1 MSESKMPHSQNN
13 TENKINQQSY
23 DTRQTKPQ
31 TLESET
37 NRILP
42 TTPNHIT
49 PTEPHYPRT
58 STPQPIEP
66 TPITNPSPL
75 NIEETEITQNP
86 QSQSMIKDEAET
98 LYWSS
103 IFILIIAITLAAIA
117 FNTARNAT
125 IDKNEIQITTMTFHT
140 KLKVTIKE
148 LTPTNCTHKNNTQK
162 QGHKR
167 PTTYEAKI
175 DQIKHNIKDIISCIT
190 ENANHNSNI
199 PTERINT
206 QITPNTPIT
215 TTNNRKNPQKTT
227 KITQTTR
234 KPKLITPNPRK

>member
-1 MSESKMPHSQNN
+1 MG
-13 TENKINQQSY
+13 
-23 DTRQTKPQ
+23 
-31 TLESET
+31 
-37 NRILP
+37 
-42 TTPNHIT
+42 T

-125 IDKNEIQITTMTFHT
+125 TEKNEIQIATMMFHT
-140 KLKVTIKE
+140 KLKVAIKE

-167 PTTYEAKI
+167 HTTYETKI

-190 ENANHNSNI
+190 EKANRTWGQQDLDNR
-199 PTERINT
+199 TW
-206 QITPNTPIT
+206 T
-215 TTNNRKNPQKTT
+215 TGLGDNRTWTT
-227 KITQTTR
+227 GLGQQDLDNRTWGQQDLDNRTWTTGLGDNR
-234 KPKLITPNPRK
+234 TWTTGLGDNRTWTTGLGQQDLG